1 MTSVSSQWAN
11 LLQNLGAWQGSF
23 TRLSPQGEIKQDIPT
38 LVTLEGVNDH
48 QSVRQTIQHFSP
60 ITKEV
65 VQEKVL
71 EYSSL
76 NRNVLFFENGA
87 FSQGSIQFGPFSEFG
102 AELGF
107 INGDACGN
115 AKRVRRLRL
124 VQLFNT
130 DSDLSSLT
138 LIREYRSDTEATERP
153 PLTLEMLLGEWQGEA
168 VTLYPDWRNAE
179 TYPTA
184 LSIQISGDRLSQCL
198 TTPGLKFTSTAR
210 IDGSILQFD
219 QGGYPVQVLLL
230 ADGASSTTPLTIP
243 KGHPF
248 FLEAGWLI
256 DPNLRQRLIR
266 SYDAQGGWSSLTLVT
281 ERKITA

>member
-48 QSVRQTIQHFSP
+48 QTVRQTIQHFSQA
-60 ITKEV
+60 TGEV

-76 NRNVLFFENGA
+76 NRGVLFFENGA
-87 FSQGSIQFGPFSEFG
+87 FSQGSIQYGPFSEFG

-107 INGDACGN
+107 INGD
-115 AKRVRRLRL
+115 RRLRL

-130 DSDLSSLT
+130 DSHLSSLT
-138 LIREYRSDTEATERP
+138 LIREHRLKTEVAERP

-184 LSIQISGDRLSQCL
+184 LSIEMSGDRLSQCL
-198 TTPGLKFTSTAR
+198 TTPGLKFTSTAK

-219 QGGYPVQVLLL
+219 QGNYPVQVLLL

-243 KGHPF
+243 KGQPF

-256 DPNLRQRLIR
+256 EPNLRQRLIR